1 MSTVVAGS
9 LAAYANCALR
19 PQTGADV
26 VVVTT
31 ASAFRGA
38 AQAALE
44 VASALEESGATFEAL
59 MALDRA
65 SSDDVYFA
73 ARIARADL
81 VVVTDGSPLHAK
93 SVWRASAVGDALGAA
108 TLVAIG
114 SIATVLGDVMIDPR
128 GGAPTVG
135 LGYRHGVVL
144 TTPAPAEQV
153 ARTRALLNGDD
164 PLVIVG
170 PRGVLVEESGRWRVI
185 EGRDDVVATRATG
198 PVSLE

>member
-1 MSTVVAGS
+1 MSTIVVGS
-9 LAAYANCALR
+9 LSALATSSQA
-19 PQTGADV
+19 PDAGADV

-38 AQAALE
+38 AEAALE
-44 VASALEESGATFEAL
+44 VAGALEATGATFEAL

-65 SSDDVYFA
+65 SSDESYFV

-81 VVVTDGSPLHAK
+81 VVLTDGSPLHAK
-93 SVWRASAVGDALGAA
+93 SVWRDSALGDALRAA
-108 TLVAIG
+108 ALVAIG
-114 SIATVLGDVMIDPR
+114 SVATVLGDVMIDPR

-144 TTPAPAEQV
+144 TTPAAGDQLR
-153 ARTRALLNGDD
+153 RTRSLLGADD

-170 PRGVLVEESGRWRVI
+170 PRGVIVEDVGHWRVAD
-185 EGRDDVVATRATG
+185 GHDDVVATRG
-198 PVSLE
+198 SNPVSLD